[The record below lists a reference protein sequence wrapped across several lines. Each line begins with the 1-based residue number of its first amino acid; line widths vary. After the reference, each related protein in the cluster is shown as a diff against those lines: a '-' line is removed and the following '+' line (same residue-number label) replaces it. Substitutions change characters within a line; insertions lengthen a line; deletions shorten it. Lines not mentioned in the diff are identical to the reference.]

1 MGWGLLVCVA
11 TTATHA
17 DGTGWHGFLGCTGWG
32 ASEGRGSTSLTA
44 LHPPSVL
51 DAAGLA
57 RSLFNQL
64 WEVCS
69 QQQVQEHEPVE
80 AQVLQRPWLVSVHA
94 VRNARRRRED
104 RHVCLPAFNQLF
116 GLSVSIQPVE
126 KVSASVRTAWE
137 PAEGPWAPSGRDIHS
152 CHWEPICPAPL
163 DLGRPRPH
171 WEPPDACYLFPHS
184 WQLGPE

>member
-1 MGWGLLVCVA
+1 MAWVLRL
-11 TTATHA
+11 H
-17 DGTGWHGFLGCTGWG
+17 WLG
-32 ASEGRGSTSLTA
+32 SFRGQGK
-44 LHPPSVL
+44 HFPNCPPSPL
-51 DAAGLA
+51 SAGRCRPGAEPL
-57 RSLFNQL
+57 QPL

-94 VRNARRRRED
+94 VRNARRRMED

-163 DLGRPRPH
+163 DLGSPRPH